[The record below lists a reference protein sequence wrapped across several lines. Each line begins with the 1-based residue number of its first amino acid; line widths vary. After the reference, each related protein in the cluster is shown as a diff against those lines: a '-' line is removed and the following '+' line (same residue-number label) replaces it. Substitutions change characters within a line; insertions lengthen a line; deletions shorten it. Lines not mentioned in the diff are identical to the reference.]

1 MKMRIED
8 NRAAGYRSQLAA
20 NRTNPSLTLGID
32 LSTEFRTAVQQ
43 SGKNCGVQPRGR

>member
-20 NRTNPSLTLGID
+20 NRTNPSHLD
-32 LSTEFRTAVQQ
+32 L
-43 SGKNCGVQPRGR
+43 